1 MSTRVLAQTQMSVAC
16 QQLARQQLNL
26 ADAATLD
33 LSGLRQ
39 LTLPGQALDLRSFR
53 EAVSSSPVRLTLE
66 TLAPHDFG
74 TVRLLLASPPG
85 PGARTAATSAQAALA
100 SALSTAS
107 ATIGSATRDITAGAF
122 AEAGAELGYAV
133 SVCRGEEATGIELR
147 RGHELVLMR
156 VSGDG
161 AVESDHAGLV
171 DATCGDRQR
180 ELEQA
185 AARRGITIT
194 HRDQSDHASAQG
206 GILIRNAA
214 ARRDPSLAR
223 AVTYGTEQAASP
235 RTRRVLAEE
244 PARRATRR
252 AGGPA

>member
-1 MSTRVLAQTQMSVAC
+1 VSTRVLAQTQLSAAC

-33 LSGLRQ
+33 LSGVRQ
-39 LTLPGQALDLRSFR
+39 LALSSQRLDLPAVR
-53 EAVSSSPVRLTLE
+53 EMISSSPLSLTLE
-66 TLAPHDFG
+66 TLAPLQFG
-74 TVRLLLASPPG
+74 TVRQLLASPS
-85 PGARTAATSAQAALA
+85 GAGTAASAQAALA

-107 ATIGSATRDITAGAF
+107 TTIGSATRDITAGAF

-133 SVCRGEEATGIELR
+133 SVCRGEAVTGIELR

-156 VSGDG
+156 VSNGG
-161 AVESDHAGLV
+161 GVESDHAGLV

-194 HRDQSDHASAQG
+194 HCDQSDHASAQG

-223 AVTYGTEQAASP
+223 AVTYSTEQAASS

-252 AGGPA
+252 AGGQA